1 MLYEKPFHPANVG
14 NTLLRAVSASLALA
28 VFAHVFAPP
37 AEAQTERRA
46 QQNSQKQA
54 QKKRRAPVAPISTD
68 GPLLLQVSLNDQRMY
83 VYDRNGYV
91 TQTRI
96 SSGRPGHDTPVGI
109 YSILEKK
116 VDHTSNI
123 YLDAKMPHMQRLTQT
138 GIALHGG
145 VIPGHPASGGCVRL
159 PFDFARRI
167 FEHTSIN
174 ERVVIAPD
182 VRAPVAFS
190 HPFLFSQLPSASRS
204 LIREGSAPR
213 QSGIDVAE
221 TLLGISPAHAATE
234 PAGRTLESAAEARVA
249 ERDRLMA
256 AVTRAAET
264 RAAAS
269 EAEKA
274 AQKALTDARAAA
286 KAARTEAAKLARAAT
301 QARNALR
308 QRTRALKQAQ
318 SRVPKNTQRV
328 RADRLAELQGRVA
341 QEEAR
346 VAEAT
351 TEVKRSADAS
361 DKAAE
366 TAKAA
371 EDAITT
377 AQDAVKTARA
387 KGSDA
392 ASSESD
398 AKKAVADFDRAE
410 TNRELP
416 VSVFISGKTGKI
428 MIRQGFEAVMEA
440 DVEIA
445 NPEVPLNT
453 FVFTAIDWADA
464 TQTNLKW
471 MAVEVSET
479 SDATSQEIRQRR
491 RGREAAELP
500 AETNAARA
508 ARTLDRITISKDAA
522 ERIAEVV
529 KPGSALIISDY
540 DKARSETR
548 YRGTDFIVQM
558 PEVVAKITRPTPRPV
573 VREEPVQEAGGGSF
587 LWWGSPPPPRERR
600 RAGPRHR
607 QPASASSRGV
617 W

>member
-1 MLYEKPFHPANVG
+1 MLYEKPFHPANVK
-14 NTLLRAVSASLALA
+14 NALWRAASASLALA
-28 VFAHVFAPP
+28 LFTHAMTPP
-37 AEAQTERRA
+37 AEAQSERR
-46 QQNSQKQA
+46 QQKQA
-54 QKKRRAPVAPISTD
+54 QKRPAPVAPISTD

-167 FEHTSIN
+167 FDHTSIN

-182 VRAPVAFS
+182 VQAPVAFS

-213 QSGIDVAE
+213 KSGIDVAE

-234 PAGRTLESAAEARVA
+234 PSGRTLESAAEARVA

-264 RAAAS
+264 RATAG
-269 EAEKA
+269 EAEKSAQQA
-274 AQKALTDARAAA
+274 ATDARAAA
-286 KAARTEAAKLARAAT
+286 RAARTEAGKLARAAT

-308 QRTRALKQAQ
+308 QRERALKQAQ

-328 RADRLAELQGRVA
+328 RADRLAELQDRVK

-346 VAEAT
+346 VAEAAV
-351 TEVKRSADAS
+351 EAKRSADAS
-361 DKAAE
+361 SKAAE
-366 TAKAA
+366 KAKAS
-371 EDAITT
+371 EEAINA
-377 AQDAVKTARA
+377 AQEAVKAARA
-387 KGSDA
+387 EGRDA
-392 ASSESD
+392 ASAESE
-398 AKKAVADFDRAE
+398 AKTAVADFDRREA
-410 TNRELP
+410 NRDLP
-416 VSVFISGKTGKI
+416 VSVFISSKTGKI

-453 FVFTAIDWADA
+453 FVFTAIDWAD
-464 TQTNLKW
+464 TTKTNLKW
-471 MAVEVSET
+471 LAVEVSET
-479 SDATSQEIRQRR
+479 SDATSEDIRQRR
-491 RGREAAELP
+491 RGRDAAELP
-500 AETNAARA
+500 AETNAERA
-508 ARTLDRITISKDAA
+508 ARTLDRITISKEAA
-522 ERIAEVV
+522 DRIAEVV

-573 VREEPVQEAGGGSF
+573 RQETVQDAGSF
-587 LWWGSPPPPRERR
+587 FWWGSPPPPRERR
-600 RAGPRHR
+600 RAAGPRHR
-607 QPASASSRGV
+607 QPASASNRGF

>member
-1 MLYEKPFHPANVG
+1 MLYEKPFHPANVKKA
-14 NTLLRAVSASLALA
+14 LWRAASASFALAL
-28 VFAHVFAPP
+28 FTHTMTPP
-37 AEAQTERRA
+37 AEAQSERR
-46 QQNSQKQA
+46 QQKQA
-54 QKKRRAPVAPISTD
+54 QKRPAPVAPISTD

-167 FEHTSIN
+167 FDHTSIN

-182 VRAPVAFS
+182 VQAPVAFS

-213 QSGIDVAE
+213 KSGIDVAE

-234 PAGRTLESAAEARVA
+234 PSGRTLESAAEARVA
-249 ERDRLMA
+249 ERDSLMA
-256 AVTRAAET
+256 AVTRAA
-264 RAAAS
+264 
-269 EAEKA
+269 K
-274 AQKALTDARAAA
+274 ARAAA
-286 KAARTEAAKLARAAT
+286 GEAETSAQQAATEVRAAARAARTEAGKLARAAT

-308 QRTRALKQAQ
+308 QRERALKQAQ

-328 RADRLAELQGRVA
+328 RADRLAELQDRVK

-346 VAEAT
+346 VAEAAA
-351 TEVKRSADAS
+351 EAKRSADAS
-361 DKAAE
+361 SKAAE
-366 TAKAA
+366 KAKAS
-371 EDAITT
+371 EEAINA
-377 AQDAVKTARA
+377 AQEAVKAARA
-387 KGSDA
+387 EGRDA
-392 ASSESD
+392 ASAESE
-398 AKKAVADFDRAE
+398 AKTAVADFDRREA
-410 TNRELP
+410 NRDLP
-416 VSVFISGKTGKI
+416 VSVFISSKTGKI

-453 FVFTAIDWADA
+453 FVFTAIDWAD
-464 TQTNLKW
+464 TTKTNLKW
-471 MAVEVSET
+471 LAVEVSET
-479 SDATSQEIRQRR
+479 SDATSEDIRQRR
-491 RGREAAELP
+491 RGRDAAELP

-508 ARTLDRITISKDAA
+508 ARTLDRITISREAA
-522 ERIAEVV
+522 DRIAEVV

-573 VREEPVQEAGGGSF
+573 RQETVQDAGSF
-587 LWWGSPPPPRERR
+587 FWWGSPPPPRERR

-607 QPASASSRGV
+607 QPASASNRGF

>member
-1 MLYEKPFHPANVG
+1 MLYEKPFHSTNVSKV
-14 NTLLRAVSASLALA
+14 LWRAVSASLALA
-28 VFAHVFAPP
+28 LFTHVAAPP
-37 AEAQTERRA
+37 AEAQSERR
-46 QQNSQKQA
+46 QQKQA
-54 QKKRRAPVAPISTD
+54 QKKRPAPVAPISTD

-96 SSGRPGHDTPVGI
+96 SSGRRGHETPVGI

-167 FEHTSIN
+167 FDHTTIN

-182 VRAPVAFS
+182 VRAPIAFS
-190 HPFLFSQLPSASRS
+190 HPALFSQLPSASRS
-204 LIREGSAPR
+204 VIREGAAPR
-213 QSGIDVAE
+213 KSKIDVAE

-249 ERDRLMA
+249 ARDRLMG
-256 AVTRAAET
+256 AVTRAAEK
-264 RAAAS
+264 RVAAA
-269 EAEKA
+269 EAEKSAQQA
-274 AQKALTDARAAA
+274 ATEARAAA
-286 KAARTEAAKLARAAT
+286 RTAKSEASKLSRAAT

-308 QRTRALKQAQ
+308 QRERALKQAQ

-328 RADRLAELQGRVA
+328 RADRLAELQDRVT

-346 VAEAT
+346 VAEAAA
-351 TEVKRSADAS
+351 EAKRSAELS
-361 DKAAE
+361 SKAAE
-366 TAKAA
+366 KAEAADA
-371 EDAITT
+371 EIKA
-377 AQDAVKTARA
+377 AQDAAKTARA
-387 KGSDA
+387 KGREATSA
-392 ASSESD
+392 ESE
-398 AKKAVADFDRAE
+398 AKTAVADFDRQEA
-410 TNRELP
+410 NRDLP
-416 VSVFISGKTGKI
+416 VSVFISSSTGKI

-471 MAVEVSET
+471 MAVEVSEN
-479 SDATSQEIRQRR
+479 SDATSEQISQRR

-500 AETNAARA
+500 ADTNAARA
-508 ARTLDRITISKDAA
+508 ARTLDRITISKEAA

-573 VREEPVQEAGGGSF
+573 RQETVQDAGSF
-587 LWWGSPPPPRERR
+587 FWWGSPPPPRERR

-607 QPASASSRGV
+607 QPASAANRGV

>member
-1 MLYEKPFHPANVG
+1 MKNA
-14 NTLLRAVSASLALA
+14 LLRAVSASLALA
-28 VFAHVFAPP
+28 VFAHVAAPP
-37 AEAQTERRA
+37 AEAQSERR
-46 QQNSQKQA
+46 QQKQA
-54 QKKRRAPVAPISTD
+54 QKKRQAPVAPISSE

-83 VYDRNGYV
+83 VYDRNGLV

-190 HPFLFSQLPSASRS
+190 HPTLFSQLPSASRS
-204 LIREGSAPR
+204 VIREGSAPR
-213 QSGIDVAE
+213 KSGIDVAE

-249 ERDRLMA
+249 KRDRLMA
-256 AVTRAAET
+256 AVTRAAER
-264 RAAAS
+264 RAAAA
-269 EAEKA
+269 EAEKS
-274 AQKALTDARAAA
+274 AQQAVTDARAAA
-286 KAARTEAAKLARAAT
+286 RIAKTESSKLSRAAA

-308 QRTRALKQAQ
+308 QRERALKRAQ

-328 RADRLAELQGRVA
+328 RADRLAELQDGVK

-346 VAEAT
+346 VAETAADA
-351 TEVKRSADAS
+351 KRSADAS
-361 DKAAE
+361 SKAAE
-366 TAKAA
+366 KAEA
-371 EDAITT
+371 ADAAIKS

-387 KGSDA
+387 EGRDA
-392 ASSESD
+392 ASAESD
-398 AKKAVADFDRAE
+398 AKTAVADFDRQEA
-410 TNRELP
+410 NRDLP
-416 VSVFISGKTGKI
+416 VSVFISSKTGKI
-428 MIRQGFEAVMEA
+428 MIRQGFESVLEA

-464 TQTNLKW
+464 SKTHLTW
-471 MAVEVSET
+471 MAVEVSEN
-479 SDATSQEIRQRR
+479 SDATGEEIRQRR
-491 RGREAAELP
+491 RGREVAELP
-500 AETNAARA
+500 PETNADRA
-508 ARTLDRITISKDAA
+508 TRTLDRITISKEAA

-529 KPGSALIISDY
+529 KPGSALIVSDY

-573 VREEPVQEAGGGSF
+573 RQETVQDSGSF
-587 LWWGSPPPPRERR
+587 FWWGSPPPPRERR

-607 QPASASSRGV
+607 QPASASNRGV

>member
-1 MLYEKPFHPANVG
+1 MLYEKPFHSANVR
-14 NTLLRAVSASLALA
+14 NVLLRTVSASLALA
-28 VFAHVFAPP
+28 LFAHVSAPP
-37 AEAQTERRA
+37 AEAQSERRA

-54 QKKRRAPVAPISTD
+54 QKKRQAPVAPLSTD
-68 GPLLLQVSLNDQRMY
+68 GPVLLQVSLNDQRMY

-96 SSGRPGHDTPVGI
+96 SSGRPGHETPVGI

-182 VRAPVAFS
+182 VRSPVVFS
-190 HPFLFSQLPSASRS
+190 HPFLFSQLPSASHS
-204 LIREGSAPR
+204 VIREGSVPR
-213 QSGIDVAE
+213 KSGIDVAE

-249 ERDRLMA
+249 QRDRLMA

-264 RAAAS
+264 RAAAA
-269 EAEKA
+269 EAEKS
-274 AQKALTDARAAA
+274 AQEDVTEARAAA
-286 KAARTEAAKLARAAT
+286 RAAKTESSKLSRAAT

-308 QRTRALKQAQ
+308 QRERALKQAQ

-328 RADRLAELQGRVA
+328 RADRLAELQDRVK
-341 QEEAR
+341 QEEVR
-346 VAEAT
+346 VAEAAA
-351 TEVKRSADAS
+351 EAKRSADAAS
-361 DKAAE
+361 KAAE
-366 TAKAA
+366 KAEA
-371 EDAITT
+371 ADDAVKA
-377 AQDAVKTARA
+377 AQDAIKTARA
-387 KGSDA
+387 KGRDA
-392 ASSESD
+392 ASAESD
-398 AKKAVADFDRAE
+398 AKTAVADFDRMEA
-410 TNRELP
+410 NRDLP
-416 VSVFISGKTGKI
+416 VSVFISSKTGKI
-428 MIRQGFEAVMEA
+428 MIRQGFESVMEA

-464 TQTNLKW
+464 SKTNLKW
-471 MAVEVSET
+471 MAVEVSEN
-479 SDATSQEIRQRR
+479 SDATGEEIRQRR

-500 AETNAARA
+500 PATNTDRA
-508 ARTLDRITISKDAA
+508 ARTLDRITISKEAA

-573 VREEPVQEAGGGSF
+573 RQETVEDAGSF
-587 LWWGSPPPPRERR
+587 FWWGSPPPPRERR

-607 QPASASSRGV
+607 QPASASNRGF